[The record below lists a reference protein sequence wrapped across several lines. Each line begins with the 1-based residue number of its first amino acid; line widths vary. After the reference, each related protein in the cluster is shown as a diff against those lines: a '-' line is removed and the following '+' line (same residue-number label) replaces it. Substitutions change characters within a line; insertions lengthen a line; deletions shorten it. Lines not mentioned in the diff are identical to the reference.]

1 MIILTS
7 KYIKMH
13 KSYKYIKHPIKSIKI
28 NNTISKIKNSIS
40 KNSVNKNNDN
50 TK

>member
-13 KSYKYIKHPIKSIKI
+13 KSYKYIKHTTKSIQI
-28 NNTISKIKNSIS
+28 NNTIS
-40 KNSVNKNNDN
+40 KNSVNKYNDN
-50 TK
+50 MKS